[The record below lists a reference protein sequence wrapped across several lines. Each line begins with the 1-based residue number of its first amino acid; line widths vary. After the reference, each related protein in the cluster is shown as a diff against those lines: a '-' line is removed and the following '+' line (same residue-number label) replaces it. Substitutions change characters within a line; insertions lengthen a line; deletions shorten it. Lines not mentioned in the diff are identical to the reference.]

1 RNGLIKAQHQPT
13 MAKALCFVI
22 LALLCKLAVGT
33 GRNLFSTSI
42 NGTAA
47 LQPSSTSAGICEL
60 LVTTQGYTCEEHTV
74 TTSDGYILS
83 LQRIPVGAS
92 GGSPGKRTPVLL
104 QHGVLM
110 DGMAWLLLPPKES
123 LAFVLAD
130 NGYDVWIANGRGTKY
145 SRSHVSLAANDKAYW
160 DWSWDELATY
170 DLPAMVDYV
179 HNQTGQNMHYIGH
192 SQGTLTALAAF
203 SKGQLMNRLRSAA
216 LLCPISYLRNM
227 RSILSVV
234 IANIYLAEELHLLHL
249 HEFDPKGLD
258 AANLLPTICKIPGTN
273 CGDLLTLIT
282 GQNCCI
288 QPSTVDLFLK
298 YQPQP
303 SSMKNMIHFAQMA
316 RRGTLA
322 MYDYDNEDENRSHYN
337 GQPSPPDYNLTN
349 IPADFP
355 LFFSY
360 GGNDALS
367 DKRDVWNL
375 MKVLLNGQNDSR
387 LVTQYLE
394 NYGHTDFIMAKSAKE
409 QVYDFVLSF
418 MKLH

>member
-282 GQNCCI
+282 VKILPFCSESYLDALRVSN
-288 QPSTVDLFLK
+288 VMNFVK
-298 YQPQP
+298 
-303 SSMKNMIHFAQMA
+303 AVA